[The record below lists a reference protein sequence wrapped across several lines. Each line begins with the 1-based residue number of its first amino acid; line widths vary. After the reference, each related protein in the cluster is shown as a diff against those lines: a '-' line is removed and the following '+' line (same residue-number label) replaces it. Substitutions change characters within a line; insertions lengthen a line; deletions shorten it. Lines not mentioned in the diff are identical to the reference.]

1 MQTDALNYPISLL
14 KEFIHLIETGALTYN
29 PNPPSLETLSIVV
42 KALKLVEEDQNL
54 I

>member
-29 PNPPSLETLSIVV
+29 PNPPSLDTLSVVV
-42 KALKLVEEDQNL
+42 KALKLIEDNKGE
-54 I
+54 